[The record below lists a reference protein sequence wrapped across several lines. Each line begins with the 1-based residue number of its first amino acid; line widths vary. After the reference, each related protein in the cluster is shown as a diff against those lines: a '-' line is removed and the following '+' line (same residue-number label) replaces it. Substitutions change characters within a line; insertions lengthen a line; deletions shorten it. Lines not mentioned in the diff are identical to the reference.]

1 MTLRIAQDYE
11 YAGDDYWHWRAWI
24 EGRASDLAAVE
35 SVKWLL
41 HPSFTPSVVE
51 STDRGSGFRLESSGW
66 GTFVLKA
73 ELHRTD
79 GSVSALR
86 WTLKLAYPESETS
99 PPTRDGP
106 AKDRD
111 LPAASG
117 AAPPAAAPQEGALR
131 EGALRKVFLSYGAE
145 DRRRA
150 VGLRHTLES
159 LGLQVVDDS
168 QIGPGEP
175 WELAARNLQA
185 GADATI
191 AYVSS
196 DTPSQFV
203 AREVNTSMQAGKP
216 TLVIASD
223 EFESIIGVDS
233 AVPVARINTEDP
245 TGISVALKM
254 LKLPSGN
261 SA

>member
-24 EGRASDLAAVE
+24 EGPASDLATVE

-51 STDRGSGFRLESSGW
+51 STDRASGFRLETSGW

-73 ELHRTD
+73 DLHRTD
-79 GSVSALR
+79 GSVSALHR
-86 WTLKLAYPESETS
+86 TLKLAYPESETS
-99 PPTRDGP
+99 PRTRDGL
-106 AKDRD
+106 AKGHD

-117 AAPPAAAPQEGALR
+117 T
-131 EGALRKVFLSYGAE
+131 ALRKVFLSYGAE

-196 DTPSQFV
+196 DTPSPFV
-203 AREVNTSMQAGKP
+203 AREVNASMQAGKP

-233 AVPVARINTEDP
+233 AVPVTRINTEDP